1 MQDGLRE
8 LTSRN
13 SVCTKTLRTLTGIW
27 IWGAQ
32 LRRELLSIPHA
43 LFRFLDRFPEKIVAW
58 WPSVR
63 REVQAMATAI
73 AAMAA
78 DVGAPLAP
86 IVFASDAQ
94 GAGEGD
100 DGGYRVVAKDVPM
113 EVAERCFQVGR
124 RPGYSVTKLSGE
136 FAGSRRPGL
145 MIARNIPFT
154 RLPRELFDDSLG
166 DWEVISRGRW
176 LFANHITLG
185 EARAINKI
193 IEMVANCGGA
203 HRRKIISLEDNLA
216 AAGAYAKGRSPAP
229 ALNFLLRKR
238 AAWCVA
244 GRLQLLLPWTVTT
257 LMPADEASR
266 LQSILRAPPPGS
278 TPGGEG
284 QGIDA

>member
-78 DVGAPLAP
+78 DVGAPLAQ

-100 DGGYRVVAKDVPM
+100 DGGRD
-113 EVAERCFQVGR
+113 ED
-124 RPGYSVTKLSGE
+124 
-136 FAGSRRPGL
+136 
-145 MIARNIPFT
+145 
-154 RLPRELFDDSLG
+154 RE
-166 DWEVISRGRW
+166 
-176 LFANHITLG
+176 G
-185 EARAINKI
+185 EASGRVWVGHGGIVPAIP
-193 IEMVANCGGA
+193 
-203 HRRKIISLEDNLA
+203 R
-216 AAGAYAKGRSPAP
+216 
-229 ALNFLLRKR
+229 
-238 AAWCVA
+238 
-244 GRLQLLLPWTVTT
+244 
-257 LMPADEASR
+257 
-266 LQSILRAPPPGS
+266 
-278 TPGGEG
+278 
-284 QGIDA
+284 